1 MTDAFPMLDEF
12 AARQLFPLDEF
23 QVDGCRSVE
32 SDHGVLVCAPTG
44 AGKTIVGEFAV
55 FLALRRGLKCFYTTP
70 IKALSNQKYHDLVDT
85 YGEERIG
92 LLTGDVSINSG
103 ADIVVMTTEVLRNMI
118 YADSPALARLGY
130 VVMDE
135 VHYLSDRDR
144 GAVWEEV
151 ILNLDESVN
160 IVSLSA
166 TVSNSEEFGQWL
178 GEVRGTTDVIVSEVR
193 PVPLTQYLLVGNQLC
208 PLFNADSTRI
218 SSQVKR
224 AISHQGEQ
232 PIGWGQTDRDRRY
245 KPLGR
250 PEVLRLLG
258 GEGMLPAITFIFSR
272 AGCDGAVA
280 QCLGARLDLTTDE
293 DKDCIAQIV
302 DEGVEEIPPED
313 LEVLGFKRWKLACTR
328 GFAAHHA
335 GMLPAFRHIVE
346 KLFVQGLLKAVFA
359 TETLALGI
367 NMPAKTVVL
376 ERLVKFNGEA
386 HVDLTPGQFTQLTGR
401 AGRRGIDTQGRAVM
415 VWEPTMDVEAV
426 AGLAS
431 TRTYPLVST
440 FSPGYNM
447 SVNLLNTIGYANAKH
462 IIERSFAQYQADKS
476 VVGKAHELEKA
487 SRAVEQ
493 LHTQLEQAID
503 GPVDE
508 FLEYMQ
514 LRADLTDAERKA
526 KKDFVVE
533 RKKEATAVL
542 AKLQKGDVIALPGKK
557 TTLAVVIDP
566 AQRRND
572 PRPQIIQQGGWKGR
586 VSPEDFP
593 VPPITVGHTHLPRHG
608 RLGRWV
614 DNELKHG
621 HYPRPKKIR
630 APRLRTKKDPQIKA
644 LREAIRTHPAHNWEN
659 RDAYA
664 RLGEQLMREERRRDN
679 LQSAVSSARETLGK
693 TFDRILDLLAE
704 LDYITPGENPTVTD
718 EGQRLALLHNESDLL
733 IASCLK
739 RGIWDELD
747 PAELAGVVSVT
758 VFENRK
764 EVRGRVGAPTERMAT
779 AMNNT
784 MRIYTEL
791 SSDEQRHKL
800 ALSREP
806 EPGFALAMH
815 QWVAGAP
822 LDYALEAAAASGAEL
837 TPGDFVRSCRRVI
850 DVLEQVAKT
859 GYTSDITRHANQAID
874 AIRRGVVAVGD

>member
-1 MTDAFPMLDEF
+1 MTFLAEF
-12 AARQLFPLDEF
+12 AQQQPFPLDDF
-23 QVDGCRSVE
+23 QIKGCRSIE
-32 SDHGVLVCAPTG
+32 QDRGVLVCAPTG
-44 AGKTIVGEFAV
+44 AGKTIVGEFGV
-55 FLALRRGLKCFYTTP
+55 YIALRRGLKCFYTTP
-70 IKALSNQKYHDLVDT
+70 IKALSNQKYHDLVAT

-92 LLTGDVSINSG
+92 LLTGDVSINGG

-118 YADSPALARLGY
+118 YAESDALNRLGY

-151 ILNLDESVN
+151 ILNLDESVTL
-160 IVSLSA
+160 ISLSA

-178 GEVRGTTDVIVSEVR
+178 AKVRGATDIVVSEVR
-193 PVPLTQYLLVGNQLC
+193 PVPLKQYLLVGDNLC
-208 PLFNADSTRI
+208 PLFNEDSTRI
-218 SSQVKR
+218 SGAVKR
-224 AISHQGEQ
+224 TVAQRNRET
-232 PIGWGQTDRDRRY
+232 IGWGGDKDRRY
-245 KPLGR
+245 RPLGR
-250 PEVLRLLG
+250 PEVLRLLRS
-258 GEGMLPAITFIFSR
+258 EGMLPAITFIFSR

-293 DKDCIAQIV
+293 EKKQIEAIV
-302 DEGVEEIPPED
+302 DEGVKEIPPED
-313 LEVLGFKRWKLACTR
+313 LEVLGFRRWKLAVTR

-346 KLFVQGLLKAVFA
+346 EVFVRGLLKAVFA

-367 NMPAKTVVL
+367 NMPAKSVVL

-386 HVDLTPGQFTQLTGR
+386 HVDLTPGQYTQLTGR
-401 AGRRGIDTQGRAVM
+401 AGRRGIDTVGRAIVT
-415 VWEPTMDVEAV
+415 WEPTMDVEAV

-431 TRTYPLVST
+431 TRTYPLIST

-447 SVNLLNTIGYANAKH
+447 SVNLISTIGYTNAKR
-462 IIERSFAQYQADKS
+462 IIERSFAQFQADKS
-476 VVGKAHELEKA
+476 VVGVAHD
-487 SRAVEQ
+487 
-493 LHTQLEQAID
+493 LEQAQRGVDAARGELEAVMD

-526 KKDFVVE
+526 KKAFLVD
-533 RKKEATAVL
+533 RQKEATAVL

-557 TTLAVVIDP
+557 VTLAIVIDP
-566 AQRRND
+566 AHRRND

-586 VSPEDFP
+586 VSAEDFP
-593 VPPITVGHTHLPRHG
+593 VPPLTVGHTHLPRHG
-608 RLGRWV
+608 RLNRWA

-621 HYPRPKKIR
+621 GYPHPKKIR
-630 APRLRTKKDPQIKA
+630 APRLKAKKDPQIKA
-644 LREAIRTHPAHNWEN
+644 LRDAIRNHPAHSWEN
-659 RDAYA
+659 RDQLA
-664 RLGEQLMREERRRDN
+664 RVGERLMREERRRDI
-679 LQSAVSSARETLGK
+679 LQHKISSARETLGK

-704 LDYITPGENPTVTD
+704 LDYITPVDDPQVTPEGEK
-718 EGQRLALLHNESDLL
+718 LALLHNESDLL

-747 PAELAGVVSVT
+747 PAELAGVVSMT

-764 EVRGRVGAPTERMAT
+764 EVRGKAGAPTDRMAT

-784 MRIYTEL
+784 LRIYNEL
-791 SSDEQRHKL
+791 VTDERRHNL
-800 ALSREP
+800 NLSREP

-822 LDYALEAAAASGAEL
+822 LDYAMQAAAASGTEL
-837 TPGDFVRSCRRVI
+837 TPGDFVRWCRRVI
-850 DVLEQVAKT
+850 DVLEQIAKT
-859 GYTSDITRHANQAID
+859 GYSDAIKHHANQAID

>member
-12 AARQLFPLDEF
+12 AARQAFPLDEF

-55 FLALRRGLKCFYTTP
+55 YLALRRGLKCFYTTP
-70 IKALSNQKYHDLVDT
+70 IKALSNQKYHDLVDA

-92 LLTGDVSINSG
+92 LLTGDVSINGG

-118 YADSPALARLGY
+118 YADSPALSRLGY

-135 VHYLSDRDR
+135 VHYLSDRVR

-178 GEVRGTTDVIVSEVR
+178 GEVRGHTDVIVSEVR
-193 PVPLTQYLLVGNQLC
+193 PVPLTQYLLVGTQLC

-218 SSQVKR
+218 SGQVKR
-224 AISHQGEQ
+224 AISYQDEQ
-232 PIGWGQTDRDRRY
+232 KIGWGHTDRDRRY

-280 QCLGARLDLTTDE
+280 QCLGARLDLTTDAE
-293 DKDCIAQIV
+293 KKEIQQIV

-313 LEVLGFKRWKLACTR
+313 LEVLGFKRWRLAATR

-346 KLFVQGLLKAVFA
+346 KLFVKGLLKTVFA

-431 TRTYPLVST
+431 TRTYPLIST

-487 SRAVEQ
+487 NRAVDQ
-493 LHTQLEQAID
+493 LRSRLDDAVD
-503 GPVDE
+503 GPVEE

-526 KKDFVVE
+526 KRAFVAE
-533 RKKEATAVL
+533 RNKEATAVL

-557 TTLAVVIDP
+557 TTLAIVIDP
-566 AQRRND
+566 AHRRND

-593 VPPITVGHTHLPRHG
+593 VPPITVGHTHLPRRG

-630 APRLRTKKDPQIKA
+630 APRLKTKKDPQIKA
-644 LREAIRTHPAHNWEN
+644 LREAIRNHPAHSWDN
-659 RDAYA
+659 RDAFA
-664 RLGEQLMREERRRDN
+664 RLGEELMREERHRDN
-679 LQSAVSSARETLGK
+679 LQSTISSARETLGK

-747 PAELAGVVSVT
+747 PAELAGVVSMT

-764 EVRGRVGAPTERMAT
+764 EIRGRAGAPTERMAT

-791 SSDEQRHKL
+791 ASDEQRHNL

-822 LDYALEAAAASGAEL
+822 LDYAMEAAAASGAEL
-837 TPGDFVRSCRRVI
+837 TPGDFVRWCRRVI
-850 DVLEQVAKT
+850 DVLEQVSKT
-859 GYTSDITRHANQAID
+859 GYTTEITRHANQAID